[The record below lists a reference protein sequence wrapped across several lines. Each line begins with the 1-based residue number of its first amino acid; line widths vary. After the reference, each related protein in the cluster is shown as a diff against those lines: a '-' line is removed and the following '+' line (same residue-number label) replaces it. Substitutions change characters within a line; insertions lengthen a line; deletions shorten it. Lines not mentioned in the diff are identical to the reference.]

1 MKLKTGKYMLLG
13 NPNSLAGPE
22 IRYADTLKG
31 LKLKVWEKVEIK
43 RGTNA
48 LFVARDT
55 KIIRININGTKR

>member
-1 MKLKTGKYMLLG
+1 MKIKAGKYMLLG
-13 NPNSLAGPE
+13 NPNAIFGQD

-31 LKLKVWEKVEIK
+31 LKLKVWEKDEIK

>member
-1 MKLKTGKYMLLG
+1 MKIKAGKYMLLG
-13 NPNSLAGPE
+13 NPNALFGQD
-22 IRYADTLKG
+22 IRYADTLNG
-31 LKLKVWEKVEIK
+31 LKIKAWEKAEIK

>member
-1 MKLKTGKYMLLG
+1 MKIKAGKYMLLG
-13 NPNSLAGPE
+13 NPNALFGPD

-31 LKLKVWEKVEIK
+31 LKLKAWEKDEIN

>member
-1 MKLKTGKYMLLG
+1 MKIKAGKYMLLG
-13 NPNSLAGPE
+13 NPNDLFGPD
-22 IRYADTLKG
+22 IRYADTLNG
-31 LKLKVWEKVEIK
+31 LKLKDWEKVEIK